1 MDGDDDIAR
10 LLPEPPPPRPSRRD
24 ATIALAMQ
32 RFDGET
38 GTAPAAARAAPA
50 ATPWWSARRAQIGA
64 FASIAVVAL
73 VAIPL
78 ALEHPGGV
86 LSGADPTAPSPP
98 AEQVAATNPSPAQA
112 PSSANR
118 TAGKQAAALPA
129 PTPAA
134 PVASKPAPKASGADW
149 AEPAS
154 QDKSAGLLAAPAPQP
169 AAEPAPGGA
178 IVVTGSRVVTRQAE
192 SVSAISVVT
201 SESLED
207 SKDVVVTGTR
217 TRARKAAGRG
227 DWNACTVLDPRQ
239 SLSACR
245 QLVDPGAKGDAG
257 SAAGWLGDALSL
269 GWANDWRGAIAAFD
283 QLIALRPRSG
293 FAYLN
298 RGLAYDRAGEPA
310 KALADLDRAIRYAPR
325 EARNYYHRSLL
336 RRASGNQRGADADLE
351 RAEGLDPQ
359 YAGLDD

>member
-32 RFDGET
+32 RFDGEMD
-38 GTAPAAARAAPA
+38 TAPAPARAAPA
-50 ATPWWSARRAQIGA
+50 AAPWWSARRTQIGA

-86 LSGADPTAPSPP
+86 LTGTDPAAPSPP
-98 AEQVAATNPSPAQA
+98 VGQVAATNPSPAPA
-112 PSSANR
+112 PATGNR

-129 PTPAA
+129 PTSAA
-134 PVASKPAPKASGADW
+134 PVPSKPAPKTSSADR

-154 QDKSAGLLAAPAPQP
+154 QDNSAGLLASQAPKA
-169 AAEPAPGGA
+169 AAEEAPGGA
-178 IVVTGSRVVTRQAE
+178 IVVTGSRVVTRQAA
-192 SVSAISVVT
+192 SVSAITVVS

-217 TRARKAAGRG
+217 TRSRKSAGRG

-245 QLVDPGAKGDAG
+245 QLVDPAAKDDAG
-257 SAAGWLGDALSL
+257 GAGGRLGDALSR
-269 GWANDWRGAIAAFD
+269 GWANDWRGAIAALD

-336 RRASGNQRGADADLE
+336 RRASGNERGADADLE

-359 YAGLDD
+359 YAALDD